1 MQRIGSLMEYTVQQ
15 LPPVLSL
22 HLHETCSFHD
32 DAVENAYKP
41 NSCDVR
47 AVPRIV
53 VHKNR
58 PVPNF

>member
-1 MQRIGSLMEYTVQQ
+1 MQRIDSLMEYTIVQE
-15 LPPVLSL
+15 LLPVLSF
-22 HLHETCSFHD
+22 HLQETCSFH
-32 DAVENAYKP
+32 AVENAHKP
-41 NSCDVR
+41 NSCDMR